1 MSAKR
6 VQKPLTE
13 LSSNL
18 LLPAKKQ
25 KKAAPNIELTI
36 QPSETF
42 VPVNHSALDH
52 AKARVPQDIELTP
65 IAFFNLFWGDSILDQ
80 IVQATNAY
88 ARARKWRPLTVAGS
102 ISVA

>member
-1 MSAKR
+1 MAH
-6 VQKPLTE
+6 
-13 LSSNL
+13 
-18 LLPAKKQ
+18 
-25 KKAAPNIELTI
+25 NIELTT

-42 VPVNHSALDH
+42 VPTNHPALEHH

-65 IAFFNLFWGDSILDQ
+65 IAFFNLFWDDSILNQ

-88 ARARKWRPLTVAGS
+88 ARARKRRHLTAAGS